1 MQGLMLSKALSI
13 QQENKD
19 VEHKAVVLDIQSEVD
34 KLQESLE
41 EKNNKILSL
50 KESLARPKKRSRT
63 ISKNDGVKLRSKMI
77 PLVNFVMNLTMQKKE
92 LNPRMEKC

>member
-1 MQGLMLSKALSI
+1 MLSKALTI

-41 EKNNKILSL
+41 EKNNEILSL
-50 KESLARPKKRSRT
+50 KESLARPKKRNEEVEGFR
-63 ISKNDGVKLRSKMI
+63 KNDGVKLRSKMI